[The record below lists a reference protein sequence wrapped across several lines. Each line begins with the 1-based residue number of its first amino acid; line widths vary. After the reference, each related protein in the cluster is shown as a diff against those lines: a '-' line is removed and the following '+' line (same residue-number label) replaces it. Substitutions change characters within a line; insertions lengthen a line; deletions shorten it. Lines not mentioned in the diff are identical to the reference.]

1 MPDVKLI
8 TFDLDN
14 TLWDVDSVIRKAE
27 TSLRAWLLEEVP
39 EVVARYSPEAMIEL
53 RTALLRENPR
63 WRHNLSLLREELLY
77 QAIRRSGYGE
87 REARQHAADAFAVF
101 LDARHE
107 VEFFAGALE
116 ALAELAR
123 DFVLGALTNG
133 NADIGKLNLDRYFSF
148 GYSAASVGVGKPAPD
163 IFHAALRHANASATE
178 TIHIGDHLVDDIHGA
193 NEVGIHTIWVNL
205 KQEDLLQDS
214 SAPTHTVH
222 EVEQIPGAVQHII
235 CTD

>member
-27 TSLRAWLLEEVP
+27 NSLRAWLLEEVP
-39 EVVARYSPEAMIEL
+39 EVVTRYPPEAMIEL
-53 RTALLRENPR
+53 RTTLLQDNPQ
-63 WRHNLSLLREELLY
+63 WRHNLSRLREELLY

-87 REARQHAADAFAVF
+87 REARKHAADAFAVF

-107 VEFFAGALE
+107 VEYFAGALE

-123 DFVLGALTNG
+123 DFTLGALTNG

-178 TIHIGDHLVDDIHGA
+178 TIHIGDHLIDDIHGA
-193 NEVGIHTIWVNL
+193 NEVGMHTIWVNL
-205 KQEDLLQDS
+205 KQEPHPEDTS
-214 SAPTHTVH
+214 TPSHTVD
-222 EVEQIPGAVQHII
+222 EVERIPEAVKHII
-235 CTD
+235 ATC

>member
-27 TSLRAWLLEEVP
+27 NSLRAWLLEEVP

-87 REARQHAADAFAVF
+87 REARRTRGRRFRRIPGRSPRRGVLCRRPGDPGRTRQGLHPW
-101 LDARHE
+101 
-107 VEFFAGALE
+107 GAHQRQRGHRQ
-116 ALAELAR
+116 AEPGPLL
-123 DFVLGALTNG
+123 FVRLLGS
-133 NADIGKLNLDRYFSF
+133 R
-148 GYSAASVGVGKPAPD
+148 VGVGKPAPD
-163 IFHAALRHANASATE
+163 IFHAALRHANASAAE
-178 TIHIGDHLVDDIHGA
+178 TIHVGDHLVDDVHGA

-205 KQEDLLQDS
+205 KQQSLPEDASL
-214 SAPTHTVH
+214 PRTR
-222 EVEQIPGAVQHII
+222 
-235 CTD
+235 